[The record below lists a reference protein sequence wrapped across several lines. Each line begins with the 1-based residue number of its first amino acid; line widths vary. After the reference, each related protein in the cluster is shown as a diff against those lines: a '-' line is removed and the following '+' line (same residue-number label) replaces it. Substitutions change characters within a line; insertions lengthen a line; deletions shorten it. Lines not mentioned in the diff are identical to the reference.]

1 MAIKATGQ
9 ITLVDL
15 SDSRQLSC
23 YIACNVPKVQIYDP
37 DAGSYQPDWTKDSV
51 ILTPSLFL
59 NQTGLSLTETGLSIE
74 WKRKEGVGSEAAL
87 TAGETVSGGK
97 LTINQ
102 NKLSNVASGL
112 LTYICHVSYK
122 DPETDNTINIS
133 ADLSFSLI
141 KNASTAKTCDITGE
155 QVFKY
160 ASGSSTAS
168 PAQITLTGTV
178 AGCSITGW
186 KYKKSDG
193 TWADYPTTSDN
204 ANITG
209 STLIVKPNHTIF
221 NNGNV
226 ATIKLCTNDNNAY
239 DVFSIS
245 KLYDGA
251 SGKSS
256 VTAILTNDSCTI
268 PCDANGNYAIYTDAA
283 TEMIIYVGNAV
294 DTGWTVTA
302 NSSAGITGTVSG
314 MTYTVTKIT
323 VDSGYVDLTAEKS
336 GYPSITKRFTVLR
349 RKEASNSTLYSL
361 SMDTLVAKRDRT
373 GDYIPNTIVANS
385 RYKVQYPADTNFVF
399 NGDFA
404 STDISKWTARG
415 GVALSFAETDA
426 KRMLKAV
433 FSSVGESSVND
444 FYTTFTQNLGYND
457 FIVSFSARASAAM
470 DLNLRGYKTGSTEVP
485 IETASLTTSWTD
497 YTFTIK
503 STGTANNI
511 LVFWASAVGTV
522 YLTNVKVTAINNVI
536 HCGYPARYN
545 IYTSADGENFTLQQS
560 IAQANIT
567 HSMNLYT
574 LGYLVENGT
583 NLLSANGCDPSFSST
598 TGWDMCNGKAS
609 MDSTTKFRNRNSAK
623 IVGASNDR
631 LAVNSAYYPDYITG
645 KQLTL
650 TVWLMSPDISKI
662 TNDVEVYIAYRTA
675 NNTANGNDCVRVTPS
690 QFANAGNN
698 NWFKVTVNSSS
709 DDTTNTKCTFM
720 VQPNNP
726 TATLH
731 VASPNLVYT
740 GTAQK
745 LKAVRVDM
753 LSSVEGSTTVYDSQ
767 SIIIVDDGS
776 DGEGGT
782 SIIVGNESQTIPCTV
797 DGKIRDSGEITIPFY
812 GYKGTQRVAASCDS
826 IGDFPS
832 GMSLKTNAPAT
843 AQSAGSIVLTLTAG
857 LTLGGKSN
865 GTVDLTFTCNGT
877 SIVKKFAW
885 SKAYTGS
892 TGASAVTFTVY
903 APDGT
908 VVQNQ
913 TGSLT
918 LTSQAYKGSTAITT
932 GATYKW
938 EKLES
943 NSWVSKGTTK
953 EITVQASDIVNI
965 ATYRCTMTY
974 ETQTY
979 VDVVTLTDKT
989 DTIYPSVISTAGT
1002 VFKNSLGSTHLI
1014 CKLFDPY
1021 GEVDKLLTENI
1032 GETAPTSPT
1041 TGTLWYKTNASA
1053 KTVTLMKYSGSAWA
1067 AETGQKQEYTYKWY
1081 RTDKDG
1087 NPYANESIFKTGK
1100 VIYVDDEDVN
1110 SKTIFTVEVE

>member
-37 DAGSYQPDWTKDSV
+37 DANTYQPNWTNTNV

-59 NQTGLSLTETGLSIE
+59 NQTGLPLTSGGLTIE
-74 WKRKEGVGSEAAL
+74 WKRKEGTGSETAL
-87 TAGETVSGGK
+87 TTGETVSNGK
-97 LTINQ
+97 LTIKQ
-102 NKLSNVASGL
+102 NKLSSVTSGL
-112 LTYICHVSYK
+112 LTYICYVTYL

-141 KNASTAKTCDITGE
+141 KNASAAKTCDITGE

-160 ASGSSTAS
+160 ASSSSAAS

-178 AGCSITGW
+178 TGCSITGW

-209 STLIVKPNHTIF
+209 STLVVKPNHTIF
-221 NNGNV
+221 NGNV
-226 ATIKLCTNDNNAY
+226 ATIKLCTNDNDVY
-239 DVFSIS
+239 DIFSVS

-256 VTAILTNDSCTI
+256 VTAILTNDSCII
-268 PCDANGNYAIYTDAA
+268 PFDETGKYAIYVDAV
-283 TEMIIYVGNAV
+283 TEMIVYVGTVV
-294 DTGWTVTA
+294 DTGWTITA
-302 NSSAGITGTVSG
+302 SPSAGIQGNVSG
-314 MTYTVTKIT
+314 QTYTIT
-323 VDSGYVDLTAEKS
+323 SFTENSGYVDLTASKS
-336 GYPSITKRFTVLR
+336 GYPSITKRFTVSR
-349 RKEASNSTLYSL
+349 QKVTTAPMIYSL
-361 SMDTLVAKRDRT
+361 SLDTPVVKRDKSD
-373 GDYIPNTIVANS
+373 DYVPNTVVAS
-385 RYKVQYPADTNFVF
+385 SGYKVQYPEGTNFVF

-404 STDISKWTARG
+404 STDISNWTARG
-415 GVALSFAETDA
+415 GVALSFAEVDS
-426 KRMLKAV
+426 KRALKAN
-433 FSSVGESSVND
+433 FMTEGKSSTDD

-457 FIVSFSARASAAM
+457 FIVSFSAKASATM
-470 DLNLRGYKTGSTEVP
+470 DLNLRGYKAESTEVS

-511 LVFWASAVGTV
+511 LVFWASAAGTV
-522 YLTNVKVTAINNVI
+522 YLTNVKVKVINNVI
-536 HCGYPARYN
+536 HCGYPARYS
-545 IYTSADGENFTLQQS
+545 IYYSSDGENFTLQKTTTGS
-560 IAQANIT
+560 GVT
-567 HSMNLYT
+567 YPVNLYT
-574 LGYLVENGT
+574 LGYLVENET
-583 NLLSANGCDPSFSST
+583 NLIPNPSFYNSN
-598 TGWDMCNGKAS
+598 GWNNLRGETANIDAS
-609 MDSTTKFRNRNSAK
+609 TKFRDRNSVK
-623 IVGASNDR
+623 IVGADSDG
-631 LAVNSAYYPDYITG
+631 LAVNSGSYHEYVAG
-645 KQLTL
+645 KELIL
-650 TVWLMSPDISKI
+650 TVWLMSPDVSKI
-662 TNDVEVYIAYRTA
+662 TSAVDVCISYRTSDG
-675 NNTANGNDCVRVTPS
+675 TLNGNDTIKVTPS
-690 QFANAGNN
+690 QFASAGNN
-698 NWFKVTVNSSS
+698 NWFKVTVTSNSK
-709 DDTTNTKCTFM
+709 DAANTKCGLIIRI
-720 VQPNNP
+720 NN
-726 TATLH
+726 TAATLH
-731 VASPNLVYT
+731 VANPNLVYT
-740 GTAQK
+740 GTANR
-745 LKAVRVDM
+745 LKAVRVDILPNSEL
-753 LSSVEGSTTVYDSQ
+753 LSNVLDSQ
-767 SIIIVDDGS
+767 TLVIVDDGA
-776 DGEGGT
+776 DGDGGI
-782 SIIVGNESQTIPCTV
+782 SVIVGDENRTISCTA
-797 DGKIRDSGEITIPFY
+797 DGKVPADMTITIPY
-812 GYKGTQRVAASCDS
+812 SAYKGVSRVAASCTV
-826 IGDFPS
+826 GVMPS
-832 GMSLKTNAPAT
+832 GMTLSSNTNATSNSDGQIAL
-843 AQSAGSIVLTLTAG
+843 ALSKDS
-857 LTLGGKSN
+857 TLGG
-865 GTVDLTFTCNGT
+865 GIGGFVELTFTCEGQQ
-877 SIVKKFAW
+877 IVKKFTW
-885 SKAYTGS
+885 SKAKTGA

-903 APDGT
+903 APNGT

-974 ETQTY
+974 ETKTY

-1067 AETGQKQEYTYKWY
+1067 AETSQKQEYTYKWY

>member
-37 DAGSYQPDWTKDSV
+37 DANTYQPNWTNTNV

-59 NQTGLSLTETGLSIE
+59 NQTGLPLTSSGLTIE
-74 WKRKEGVGSEAAL
+74 WKRKEGTGSETAL
-87 TAGETVSGGK
+87 TTGETVSNGK
-97 LTINQ
+97 LTIKQ
-102 NKLSNVASGL
+102 NKLSSVSSGL
-112 LTYICHVSYK
+112 LTYVCYVTYL

-141 KNASTAKTCDITGE
+141 KNASAAKTCDITGE

-160 ASGSSTAS
+160 ASGSSAAS

-209 STLIVKPNHTIF
+209 STLVVKPSHNIF
-221 NNGNV
+221 NNSNV
-226 ATIKLCTNDNNAY
+226 ATIKLCTGDNDVY

-251 SGKSS
+251 SGESA

-302 NSSAGITGTVSG
+302 APSTGITGTVSG

-323 VDSGYVDLTAEKS
+323 VDSGYVDLTAVKS
-336 GYPSITKRFTVLR
+336 GYPSVTKRFTVLR

-361 SMDTLVAKRDRT
+361 SMDTLVVKRDKT

-385 RYKVQYPADTNFVF
+385 GYKVQYPADTNFVF

-415 GVALSFAETDA
+415 GVSLSFAEVDS
-426 KRMLKAV
+426 KRALKAN
-433 FSSVGESSVND
+433 FMTEGKSSTDD
-444 FYTTFTQNLGYND
+444 FYTIFTQNLGYND
-457 FIVSFSARASAAM
+457 FVVSFSAKATAAM
-470 DLNLRGYKTGSTEVP
+470 DLNLRGHKAESTDL

-503 STGTANNI
+503 STGTSNNI

-522 YLTNVKVTAINNVI
+522 YLANVKVTAINNVI
-536 HCGYPARYN
+536 HCGYPALYN
-545 IYTSADGENFTLQQS
+545 IYTSADGETFTLRQN
-560 IAQANIT
+560 ITNANIKHT
-567 HSMNLYT
+567 LNLYT
-574 LGYLVENGT
+574 LGYLVENET
-583 NLLSANGCDPSFSST
+583 NKAPNPSFSNSN
-598 TGWDMCNGKAS
+598 GWDLCGGKAS
-609 MDSTTKFRNRNSAK
+609 VDSTTKFRGRNSVK
-623 IVGASNDR
+623 IVGAGTSTSER
-631 LAVNSAYYPDYITG
+631 LSVNSAYYPSYTTG

-650 TVWLMSPDISKI
+650 TVWLMSPDVSKV
-662 TNDVEVYIAYRTA
+662 TNNVEVYIAYRKTD
-675 NNTANGNDCVRVTPS
+675 NSANGNDTVRITPN

-698 NWFKVTVNSSS
+698 NWFMVTVTSSS
-709 DDTTNTKCTFM
+709 FDTSNTKCAII
-720 VQPNNP
+720 VQPNN
-726 TATLH
+726 TEATLY
-731 VASPNLVYT
+731 VASPNLFYT
-740 GTAQK
+740 ETAQN

-753 LSSVEGSTTVYDSQ
+753 LSSMEGSSTVYDSQ

-797 DGKIRDSGEITIPFY
+797 DGKIRDAGEITIPFY

-832 GMSLKTNAPAT
+832 GMSLKTNTPAT

-903 APDGT
+903 APNGT

-974 ETQTY
+974 ETKTY

-1021 GEVDKLLTENI
+1021 DEVDKLLTENI
-1032 GETAPTSPT
+1032 GETAPTDPT
-1041 TGTLWYKTNASA
+1041 TGTLWYKTWAPDKIVVLKKWNGTEWVNA
-1053 KTVTLMKYSGSAWA
+1053 T
-1067 AETGQKQEYTYKWY
+1067 EKQEYTYKWY

-1100 VIYVDDEDVN
+1100 VIYVDDEGVN